1 MSPLSMLTS
10 FTKLGMK
17 LLIVASVVIGFQ
29 SPVAAQLTSS
39 DEFIKAVKDREGS
52 EATRYIDQGFI
63 NTKQRITGLT
73 ALHIVVDRRDTQW
86 LTFLLQKKAKPDVKD
101 RDGVSP
107 LMRAVE
113 LNFIEGVEKLLQYD
127 ADVDYTNRSG
137 ETPLIKAVNLGY
149 APLVRILLDAG
160 ADPDRNDIIQ
170 GFSAREYATR
180 NPRASRI
187 LAIIEAK
194 DEEKKKAANGTAQD
208 DSEEADTSLDLSG
221 FAEPA
226 EE

>member
-1 MSPLSMLTS
+1 MSSSSKLTS
-10 FTKLGMK
+10 FAKFGTK
-17 LLIVASVVIGFQ
+17 LLILAAAFVGFQ
-29 SPVAAQLTSS
+29 NGALAQSTDS
-39 DEFIKAVKDREGS
+39 DEFIKAVKDRDGV
-52 EATRYIDQGFI
+52 EATRFIDRGYI

-113 LNFIEGVEKLLQYD
+113 LNFIEGVEKLLKYN

-149 APLVRILLDAG
+149 APLVRILVNAG
-160 ADPDRNDIIQ
+160 ADPDHNDIIQ
-170 GFSAREYATR
+170 GYSAREYAAR
-180 NPRASRI
+180 NPRARRI

-194 DEEKKKAANGTAQD
+194 DEENAKETSEANQSSSGG
-208 DSEEADTSLDLSG
+208 LDLSG
-221 FAEPA
+221 FAEP
-226 EE
+226 EG